1 MELMLAKGATRLAK
15 NKTSRDKHKLDIAV
29 GCRDGP
35 AEGKH
40 AFTRERADRPLVRRY
55 NEAVGHRENPS
66 DVTSREVS
74 KYGSNMLRSSLVRA
88 SLDRD
93 DLSATGRA
101 LSATLHDRTRVVE
114 VERDVRHFRARGN
127 PAKRL

>member
-1 MELMLAKGATRLAK
+1 MELMLARGATRLAK
-15 NKTSRDKHKLDIAV
+15 NKTSRDTHVLDITV

-35 AEGKH
+35 SEYKH
-40 AFTRERADRPLVRRY
+40 AFTRERADRPLVRKY
-55 NEAVGHRENPS
+55 NEAVGHRENPA
-66 DVTSREVS
+66 DVTAREVS
-74 KYGSNMLRSSLVRA
+74 KYGSEMLRSSLARA

-114 VERDVRHFRARGN
+114 VERDVRHFRARGS
-127 PAKRL
+127 PTKRL